1 MPLMDGY
8 EATERILG
16 MHHGKNGLNG
26 GMNGTSTSHGP
37 TVLAVTADVTDGA
50 LERAARVGMK
60 GFMTKPYKLMD
71 LQRLIT
77 EYCARNQ
84 AEAGA

>member
-1 MPLMDGY
+1 
-8 EATERILG
+8 
-16 MHHGKNGLNG
+16 
-26 GMNGTSTSHGP
+26 
-37 TVLAVTADVTDGA
+37 VTDGA

-84 AEAGA
+84 AEAGM

>member
-1 MPLMDGY
+1 MDGY

-16 MHHGKNGLNG
+16 MQHLKNGLNG
-26 GMNGTSTSHGP
+26 MNGTSHGP